1 MRMGKAKGYFRMLL
15 EYLVDFASIDGISLQ
30 RRVAANSVFAKA
42 GPRAAVERLAR
53 PSDLSYRDLCRPWR
67 EVRGWPVRRDRK
79 DQLNLANVGRETNPA
94 THAASITGSKH

>member
-1 MRMGKAKGYFRMLL
+1 MRMGKAKRLL
-15 EYLVDFASIDGISLQ
+15 PHVIGISGGFCVNRRNLP